1 MHRSRGRLHSISN
14 LSSIRDF
21 GPQAVK
27 IEATEG
33 NTVAKWKNKVQ
44 RDEDLLR
51 FQLGVDR
58 LQATQAEVSNKQERI
73 AELRR
78 ELRDLRERKSQA
90 DLKLIRD
97 MKQRS
102 SFTEQQELFLKIKE
116 AEAKIQLE
124 TCRFHL
130 NK

>member
-1 MHRSRGRLHSISN
+1 M
-14 LSSIRDF
+14 
-21 GPQAVK
+21 
-27 IEATEG
+27 
-33 NTVAKWKNKVQ
+33 Q

-58 LQATQAEVSNKQERI
+58 LQVTQAEVSTKPERI

-97 MKQRS
+97 MKQKS

-130 NK
+130 KK